1 VDLFKKTDTIMK
13 ISYKLSLYLIFTFGI
28 SWSLAIGYSI
38 AGGNMSPISTG
49 FFIMA
54 LGFMLTPMISVIL
67 VEKLFLKSRLRS
79 VYPLNIRWNRW
90 WWIAWLSPLAIALI
104 TFVAG
109 LCVPGVEFSPEM
121 EGMFYRFSN
130 ILTPEQLAQ
139 MRNTSMPVHPF
150 FLSIIQG
157 LIAGITIN
165 TLAGFG
171 EELGWRGL
179 MLKELSHLGF
189 WKTSWITGLVWGI
202 WHAPVIMMGHN
213 YPDHPMAGV
222 AMMTIFCILI
232 SPLFTLVALRSGS
245 TIAAAV
251 LHGSFNALSGI
262 AVLLL
267 SGGNDLLIGV
277 TGTAGISVL
286 VVLNLVI
293 LKFLRTGK
301 S

>member
-1 VDLFKKTDTIMK
+1 MK

-139 MRNTSMPVHPF
+139 MRNTSMPVYPF

>member
-1 VDLFKKTDTIMK
+1 MK

-90 WWIAWLSPLAIALI
+90 WLIAWLSPLAIALI
-104 TFVAG
+104 TCVAG

>member
-1 VDLFKKTDTIMK
+1 MALFEKTDTIMK
-13 ISYKLSLYLIFTFGI
+13 ISYKLSLFLIFTFGI

-38 AGGNMSPISTG
+38 AGGNLSSVSTG
-49 FFIMA
+49 FFLMV
-54 LGFMLTPMISVIL
+54 LGFMLAPMISVIL
-67 VEKLFLKSRLRS
+67 VEKLIFKSRLRS

-90 WWIAWLSPLAIALI
+90 WWIAWLSPLVIVLI
-104 TFVAG
+104 TFGAG

-293 LKFLRTGK
+293 LRFLRTGK